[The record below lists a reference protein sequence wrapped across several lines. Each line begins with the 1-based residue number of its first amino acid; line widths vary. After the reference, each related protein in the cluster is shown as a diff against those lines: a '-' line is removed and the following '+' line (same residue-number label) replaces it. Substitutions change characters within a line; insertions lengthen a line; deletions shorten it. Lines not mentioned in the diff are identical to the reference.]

1 MPLVF
6 QVDMMVEP
14 EKRERV
20 ELYLLHHGI
29 PFQVADISAA

>member
-1 MPLVF
+1 
-6 QVDMMVEP
+6 MMVEP

>member
-1 MPLVF
+1 
-6 QVDMMVEP
+6 MMVEP

-20 ELYLLHHGI
+20 ELYLLHNGI